1 MPLQNQQE
9 VLFKQ
14 NIKEAI
20 SQNPAAIFQFEQF
33 EVFGLQMMDLWREY
47 GITIQIEDIKYVNN
61 KIEYKLKAQAD
72 ENDIRAQALLCRVLK
87 DFK

>member
-1 MPLQNQQE
+1 MPLQNQQV

-14 NIKEAI
+14 NVAEARKA
-20 SQNPAAIFQFEQF
+20 NPEATFQFDQFEQ
-33 EVFGLQMMDLWREY
+33 FGLQMMDLWREY
-47 GITIQIEDIKYVNN
+47 GITIQIEDIRYENS

>member
-33 EVFGLQMMDLWREY
+33 EAFGLQMMDLWREY